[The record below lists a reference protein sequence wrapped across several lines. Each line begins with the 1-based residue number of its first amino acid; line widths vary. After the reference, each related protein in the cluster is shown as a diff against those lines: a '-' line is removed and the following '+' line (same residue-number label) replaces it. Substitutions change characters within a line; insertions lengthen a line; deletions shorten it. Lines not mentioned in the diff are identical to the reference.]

1 MKDEFRKNRQERKK
15 NQKLN
20 FRFLLFT
27 AAVMAAFGIL
37 VFNLYDLQVLS
48 GEEYAAQTGNQS
60 IKSIAIR
67 GSRGMITDINSV
79 VLAKSEKAYNVTFYR
94 ENEDWDYPTAQLLE
108 AIQIVEDYG
117 GEISVTSPL
126 IRDEETGEWQFNFG
140 SGISQSAWNTRRR
153 YLYANNYLGDP
164 ETGSL
169 NSAKKVFDRLR
180 QRFGFTDQGNG
191 TYLFQVDANGESV
204 VPDALN
210 VNEKPV
216 VSTVRVD
223 EESVLKIIAINTT
236 MQDNAY
242 NSLPIP
248 IAQDVSYETVS
259 EIEGRSMSMPWV
271 GISMGDKRIYPNGS
285 LAATVIGY
293 TGKIQNAAYYFSD
306 LEPAGYAMNDYIGQ
320 DGNTVKLTINSQ
332 YQAVAERAIAA
343 NVEKTRNEQER
354 RMRDSSWLETN
365 KDKIA
370 TRDWE
375 EFPIRLA
382 TTGVLIV
389 MDLREGNAGNILA
402 LAQYPNYDL
411 NAMAKGGDPA
421 LEIVQDERGLLM
433 NYAIQTR
440 AEPGSIFKM
449 VTGLAG
455 LTNGALNPTET
466 IDDMG
471 RFKAYTN
478 SDEDAPKC
486 WTNKPSQHH
495 DQTIVEGLSN
505 SCNYF
510 FYTVASRLYDN
521 FPSEERLYKYAAQ
534 MGLTSKTGIDLPGEL
549 RPVVGNQT
557 NLYDQTVSIS
567 EQMTDTPAIVAAAI
581 KKHLINYGASYGIEY
596 DNARLDR
603 CIKQLMDMA
612 INTNS
617 DDWVVN
623 ARPIFMTELNM
634 TRTMVLQ
641 AALMRDLWTYLNT
654 IKWGGSQEI
663 QMGVGQSITLL
674 TPISVVRYIG
684 TITNEAIVY
693 NPNIVDSIIS
703 PEGEILSQ
711 RSATVFNTLNS
722 AKPYMEYI
730 LRGLEGVVD
739 ETGTAVAQFRGWKYT
754 PKEVM
759 YGKTGTSQVTIGKIR
774 LDLENNG
781 WFVAMCPN
789 QKPEIAL
796 VSFIPN
802 GLSGAYT
809 VHAAKDFIEFYLDEK
824 AKVDDTLTLSGGNSL
839 TP

>member
-320 DGNTVKLTINSQ
+320 DGIEASMENWLTANIKDRQGTRVVEGTPGIILHRPPGRQHRKAHHQFPVSGRGRTGHRRQ
-332 YQAVAERAIAA
+332 CGEDPQRAGAPHA
-343 NVEKTRNEQER
+343 GF
-354 RMRDSSWLETN
+354 L
-365 KDKIA
+365 
-370 TRDWE
+370 
-375 EFPIRLA
+375 L
-382 TTGVLIV
+382 
-389 MDLREGNAGNILA
+389 AGN
-402 LAQYPNYDL
+402 QQ
-411 NAMAKGGDPA
+411 G
-421 LEIVQDERGLLM
+421 
-433 NYAIQTR
+433 
-440 AEPGSIFKM
+440 
-449 VTGLAG
+449 
-455 LTNGALNPTET
+455 
-466 IDDMG
+466 
-471 RFKAYTN
+471 
-478 SDEDAPKC
+478 
-486 WTNKPSQHH
+486 
-495 DQTIVEGLSN
+495 
-505 SCNYF
+505 
-510 FYTVASRLYDN
+510 
-521 FPSEERLYKYAAQ
+521 
-534 MGLTSKTGIDLPGEL
+534 
-549 RPVVGNQT
+549 
-557 NLYDQTVSIS
+557 
-567 EQMTDTPAIVAAAI
+567 
-581 KKHLINYGASYGIEY
+581 
-596 DNARLDR
+596 
-603 CIKQLMDMA
+603 
-612 INTNS
+612 
-617 DDWVVN
+617 
-623 ARPIFMTELNM
+623 
-634 TRTMVLQ
+634 
-641 AALMRDLWTYLNT
+641 
-654 IKWGGSQEI
+654 
-663 QMGVGQSITLL
+663 
-674 TPISVVRYIG
+674 
-684 TITNEAIVY
+684 
-693 NPNIVDSIIS
+693 
-703 PEGEILSQ
+703 
-711 RSATVFNTLNS
+711 
-722 AKPYMEYI
+722 
-730 LRGLEGVVD
+730 
-739 ETGTAVAQFRGWKYT
+739 
-754 PKEVM
+754 
-759 YGKTGTSQVTIGKIR
+759 
-774 LDLENNG
+774 
-781 WFVAMCPN
+781 
-789 QKPEIAL
+789 
-796 VSFIPN
+796 
-802 GLSGAYT
+802 
-809 VHAAKDFIEFYLDEK
+809 
-824 AKVDDTLTLSGGNSL
+824 
-839 TP
+839 